1 MKLAISKMAA
11 ASSKDRGGKE
21 RKQEK
26 TGKREIEEKKARWAG
41 FWRAELGSCVKLG
54 KRLLTNSV
62 GLGVQSPPL
71 PHLLTNRHIFFHVM
85 I

>member
-1 MKLAISKMAA
+1 MKLAISKMAV

-54 KRLLTNSV
+54 
-62 GLGVQSPPL
+62 
-71 PHLLTNRHIFFHVM
+71 
-85 I
+85 